1 MAWYWSSVLLLGMLV
16 TIGGLLSSRL
26 IGDKRAAG
34 PPLWRSLLAGLALA
48 VVAFA
53 VCLPTRAPFSSGGD
67 MGYGVLLGAAAALV
81 ALLVHRGSRPGSDT
95 GSRACTAAAV
105 AGVAVVWIA
114 ITQVMFRGDPQ
125 YAVFGGMIGAFLA
138 VTPLLWSKA
147 DVSIMVL
154 PLAVAVFG
162 FGSLLGE
169 ARYPLA
175 PERPYWPLATLPA
188 AAGLLGVVVG
198 GLILGRTRVARW
210 GIAAVS
216 VALAG
221 AGCLL
226 SRSLLSR
233 YEHIDLGLQFTALV
247 LLGWLTFALAAAT
260 AESTPNRRFGVV
272 APILLAVTALLLS
285 FNILGGYGAS
295 VMLAAG
301 IPLALALAPR
311 ADDER
316 RPLDWYLCLGILYLA
331 YRLYLSHF
339 EYWFRAGPVLEFGR
353 HYVLVGLAAG
363 VLWMGGIHSVRRS
376 AGSFVVQVAALAL
389 LPAVLFSALGPEALL
404 GLLIGLWVT
413 QLATPLWSEGRAPGL
428 DLPATLPMLIA
439 AWTLVLPRW
448 GEFMLDQLRS
458 TRGLIIGVAGCVALV
473 ALALLSRGETR
484 AQSGSK
490 AEG

>member
-26 IGDKRAAG
+26 IGDKGAAG
-34 PPLWRSLLAGLALA
+34 PPLWKNLLAGLGLTAL
-48 VVAFA
+48 AFA
-53 VCLPTRAPFSSGGD
+53 VCLPTRAPFSPGGH

-81 ALLVHRGSRPGSDT
+81 ALLVHRASRPASDT

-105 AGVAVVWIA
+105 AGVAVVWVA
-114 ITQVMFRGDPQ
+114 ITQAIFRADPQ
-125 YAVFGGMIGAFLA
+125 YALLGGMIGAFLV

-147 DVSIMVL
+147 AVSIMVF

-198 GLILGRTRVARW
+198 ALILGRTRVARW
-210 GIAAVS
+210 RIAAVA
-216 VALAG
+216 VVLAA

-226 SRSLLSR
+226 NRGLLFR
-233 YEHIDLGLQFTALV
+233 YEHIDLGLEFTSLV
-247 LLGWLTFALAAAT
+247 LLGWFTFALAAAT

-301 IPLALALAPR
+301 IPLALALAPK
-311 ADDER
+311 ADDGR
-316 RPLDWYLCLGILYLA
+316 RPLDWYLCLGIIYLA
-331 YRLYLSHF
+331 YRLYVSHF
-339 EYWFRAGPVLEFGR
+339 GDWFRAGPALEFGR

-376 AGSFVVQVAALAL
+376 AASLVVHLAALAL

-413 QLATPLWSEGRAPGL
+413 QLATPLWSEGRAPGF
-428 DLPATLPMLIA
+428 DLPATVPMLIA
-439 AWTLVLPRW
+439 VWALVLPRW
-448 GEFMLDQLRS
+448 GEFMLDQPRL
-458 TRGLIIGVAGCVALV
+458 TRGLVIGLAAAAILM
-473 ALALLSRGETR
+473 ALALLGRAEAGGQSRP
-484 AQSGSK
+484 A